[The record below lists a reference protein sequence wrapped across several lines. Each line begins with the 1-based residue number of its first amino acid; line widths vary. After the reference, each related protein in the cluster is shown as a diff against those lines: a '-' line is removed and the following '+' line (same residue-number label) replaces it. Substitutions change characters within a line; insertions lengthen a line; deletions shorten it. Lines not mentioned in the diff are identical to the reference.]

1 MSKSRKL
8 HDLITEEE
16 KNQSRITKVQNPDE
30 SNKKIDSVNQED
42 QDIEEDEEEC
52 HIAFPDFP
60 GGSESFETAAKFC
73 YGVKID
79 LSATNAAAFRCAAE
93 YLQMTE
99 EFSADNLI
107 SRTEIFLSQ
116 SVFKNIKHSV
126 KTLASCEKL
135 LPMAEDLGIVWGCIE
150 AIATKAAAVDPS
162 LFGWPVSDEAVSNI
176 GVHEAR
182 GSTKFSKGGGGGA
195 GGDSWLDELWLL
207 SLPILKRLIF
217 AMTNLNSS
225 SEIIESCLISYA
237 KKYIP
242 GISRTTKKPSS
253 SSRVPTE
260 NEQRELLETIV
271 SHLPVDKTLRS
282 NLSSKTTRN
291 LFGLLRTAYILNASE
306 VCRSTLEKKIGSQ
319 LENATLDDLLIP
331 SYSYLNETLY
341 DVDCAEKIL
350 RYFLQGIAERS
361 VDKIGT
367 GEDESGNVRSA
378 ALILVGK
385 LLDGYLSEVAS
396 DSNLKP
402 EKFYDLAVAL
412 PDHARIFYDGLYR
425 AVDVY
430 LKVNKNIKLITETYF
445 NTQSNVLQIY
455 AGSSMVT
462 RSREGEDLRCA
473 GLPETHSRGLHSRST
488 ERASAA

>member
-1 MSKSRKL
+1 
-8 HDLITEEE
+8 
-16 KNQSRITKVQNPDE
+16 
-30 SNKKIDSVNQED
+30 
-42 QDIEEDEEEC
+42 
-52 HIAFPDFP
+52 
-60 GGSESFETAAKFC
+60 
-73 YGVKID
+73 
-79 LSATNAAAFRCAAE
+79 
-93 YLQMTE
+93 MTE

-126 KTLASCEKL
+126 KTLSSCEKL

-182 GSTKFSKGGGGGA
+182 GSAKFSKEGAA

-207 SLPILKRLIF
+207 SLPILKRFIF

-242 GISRTTKKPSS
+242 GISRTTKNPTS
-253 SSRVPTE
+253 SSRFPTE

-271 SHLPVDKTLRS
+271 SHLPVDKTLPS
-282 NLSSKTTRN
+282 NLSSKTTRHF
-291 LFGLLRTAYILNASE
+291 FGLLRTAYILNASE

-319 LENATLDDLLIP
+319 LEHATLDDLLIP

-341 DVDCAEKIL
+341 DVDCVEKIL

-361 VDKIGT
+361 VDKIG
-367 GEDESGNVRSA
+367 GEDESGNLRSS

-402 EKFYDLAVAL
+402 DKLYDLAVAL
-412 PDHARIFYDGLYR
+412 PDHARIFDDGLYR

-430 LKVNKNIKLITETYF
+430 LKVNDNIKLIAETYF
-445 NTQSNVLQIY
+445 NTQSNVLLIF
-455 AGSSMVT
+455 AGSSMVI
-462 RSREGEDLRCA
+462 RSREGEDLRGA
-473 GLPETHSRGLHSRST
+473 GLPETHSRGVHSRST
-488 ERASAA
+488 ERASDA

>member
-16 KNQSRITKVQNPDE
+16 KNQARITKIQNPDV

-52 HIAFPDFP
+52 HITFPDFP

-79 LSATNAAAFRCAAE
+79 LSATNAAVLRCAAE

-107 SRTEIFLSQ
+107 SRTETFLSQ
-116 SVFKNIKHSV
+116 SVFTNIKHSV
-126 KTLASCEKL
+126 KTLSSCEKL

-182 GSTKFSKGGGGGA
+182 GSAKLSKGGGAA
-195 GGDSWLDELWLL
+195 GGDSWLDEIWLL

-225 SEIIESCLISYA
+225 SEIIESCLVSYA

-242 GISRTTKKPSS
+242 GISRTTKKPSL
-253 SSRVPTE
+253 SSRFPTE

-271 SHLPVDKTLRS
+271 SHIPANKTLPS
-282 NLSSKTTRN
+282 NLSSKTTRYF
-291 LFGLLRTAYILNASE
+291 FGLLRTAYILNASE
-306 VCRSTLEKKIGSQ
+306 VCRSTLEKKIGSK
-319 LENATLDDLLIP
+319 LEHATLDDLLIP

-341 DVDCAEKIL
+341 DVDCVEKIL
-350 RYFLQGIAERS
+350 QYFLQGIAERS

-367 GEDESGNVRSA
+367 GEHESGNLRSA

-396 DSNLKP
+396 DSNLNP

-412 PDHARIFYDGLYR
+412 PDHARIFDDGLYR

-430 LKVNKNIKLITETYF
+430 LKVNNNIKLITERYF
-445 NTQSNVLQIY
+445 NTQSNLCRLILGYQKQ
-455 AGSSMVT
+455 
-462 RSREGEDLRCA
+462 
-473 GLPETHSRGLHSRST
+473 RGRRFAVCWIARNSL
-488 ERASAA
+488 